1 MKQAISHLDQIT
13 SEYILRSQIQVY
25 DFHTKIVIS
34 ILWTLVFGKS
44 SFLLLVK
51 WVPVLWEALF
61 SLTANVQPIKQ
72 SKLFISHFIIV
83 LNKTTTRPS
92 RPRPSGTPR
101 GNGIGAGNDH
111 KFISFWSYQTPNIF
125 IQFLKFCWFQFLFY

>member
-1 MKQAISHLDQIT
+1 MKQAISHLDQVT

-25 DFHTKIVIS
+25 DFHTKSVIS

-44 SFLLLVK
+44 SFLLPVK

-61 SLTANVQPIKQ
+61 SLTANVQLKKKKK

-101 GNGIGAGNDH
+101 GNGLGAGNDH
-111 KFISFWSYQTPNIF
+111 RFISFWSYQTLNVF
-125 IQFLKFCWFQFLFY
+125 IQFFKFC

>member
-1 MKQAISHLDQIT
+1 MKQAISHLDQVT
-13 SEYILRSQIQVY
+13 SEYILRSQIQVF

-44 SFLLLVK
+44 SFLLPVK
-51 WVPVLWEALF
+51 WVLVLWEALF
-61 SLTANVQPIKQ
+61 SLTANVQLKKKM
-72 SKLFISHFIIV
+72 SKLFISHLIIV

-101 GNGIGAGNDH
+101 GNGLGAGNDH
-111 KFISFWSYQTPNIF
+111 RFISFWSYQTLNVF
-125 IQFLKFCWFQFLFY
+125 IQFFKFC